1 MFVDWICF
9 LYFSLVGTPV
19 SLKWSWD
26 AMCFSASCIRILS
39 GLEECSL
46 NTFLKR
52 CRCSTKSLKQNK
64 NKDFVT
70 QRASNNLSREDTVS
84 REWSERK
91 AQTLPWY
98 GSWDWNHYIIS
109 SHFQKDLRIEWA
121 LEKGCTQACN
131 PSYLGGWSKRTGTLW
146 VCLKGL
152 GKVPGTTVRG
162 FLITWVLLKIRR
174 VSNNRKPPLG
184 LSVITHTLLIF

>member
-26 AMCFSASCIRILS
+26 ATCFSASCIRILS

-52 CRCSTKSLKQNK
+52 CRCFSESLKQNK

-70 QRASNNLSREDTVS
+70 QRASDTLSREDTVS
-84 REWSERK
+84 RNGVKGKLKHCLDMEAEIETITLFLPISERTVE
-91 AQTLPWY
+91 Q
-98 GSWDWNHYIIS
+98 S
-109 SHFQKDLRIEWA
+109 
-121 LEKGCTQACN
+121 
-131 PSYLGGWSKRTGTLW
+131 
-146 VCLKGL
+146 GL
-152 GKVPGTTVRG
+152 
-162 FLITWVLLKIRR
+162 
-174 VSNNRKPPLG
+174 
-184 LSVITHTLLIF
+184 